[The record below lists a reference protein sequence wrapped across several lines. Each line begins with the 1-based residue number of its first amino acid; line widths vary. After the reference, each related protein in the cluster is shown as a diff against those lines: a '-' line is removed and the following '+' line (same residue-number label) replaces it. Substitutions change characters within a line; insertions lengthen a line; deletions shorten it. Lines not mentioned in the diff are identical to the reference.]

1 MSPNVT
7 PEQAEV
13 LRALVATQEGKL
25 CERCQCCEMF
35 RQQCEN
41 CGGYGHSEFG
51 ELHDFDPLWY
61 DEDDIEWCATC
72 EGYGGWWRCDCNEQ
86 GEHTP
91 AEAASEEGRG

>member
-41 CGGYGHSEFG
+41 CGG
-51 ELHDFDPLWY
+51 
-61 DEDDIEWCATC
+61 
-72 EGYGGWWRCDCNEQ
+72 
-86 GEHTP
+86 
-91 AEAASEEGRG
+91 